1 MSMFGMGQRA
11 RKSIRPRPR
20 DESMLPMEDIALDTP
35 APVNTA
41 RYGQFGADKLPRNE
55 GMKWAAFLNDAGD
68 ALSGGPMTGLDD
80 FYAGEQAAQ
89 QAADWT
95 AELDGL
101 DLAPEIRTFA
111 EQDPEAF
118 RKMQFEEAQGRKT
131 RADLSAQLD
140 ALNLPPEV
148 RRMADMNPAGFLEQ
162 AGKDAGK
169 TQTDTHY
176 NPLTGWNRQPIMGQ
190 NGDSLFEWDGVGD
203 PTFKQ
208 RPQAYDEAETARNNL
223 AEEELT
229 SRELDIRD
237 RNARTAEIN
246 AGRPAPAGRGRGALV
261 DEPTA
266 PIPGEAPIRY
276 QTPDG
281 GMIEGFNGGRLIRV
295 GIGADGKYAPT
306 EGDPEIPQ
314 GKRFPP
320 PSFSTVEGL
329 GDKAGPNINAENK
342 IMSAI
347 TATKDAAVNL
357 KSISD
362 KYITDSEG
370 YPFGSMP
377 WDGVRQ
383 WADPRT
389 EGLRGLNAKMA
400 LEIGKMA
407 KGAMSDADREWF
419 IKAAPNER
427 GKPES
432 NAVFAMQANAVANN
446 ANQYN
451 AFMQAYRSEYGNGSI
466 AEAQRY
472 WDMYSLA
479 NPVFDDN
486 GDAVEGRMGY
496 QEFFTGTPAK
506 RQDVFERD
514 YPGVRGNKGGGLSAA
529 QRQEL
534 EELERMEAEGRL

>member
-1 MSMFGMGQRA
+1 M
-11 RKSIRPRPR
+11 
-20 DESMLPMEDIALDTP
+20 DDIALETP
-35 APVNTA
+35 APVNNA
-41 RYGQFGADKLPRNE
+41 RYGQFGADKLKRNE
-55 GMKWAAFLNDAGD
+55 GQKWAAFLSDAGD
-68 ALSGGPMTGLDD
+68 ALGGGPMNGLDD

-95 AELDGL
+95 AELDGME
-101 DLAPEIRTFA
+101 LAPEIRTFA
-111 EQDPEAF
+111 EQNPEAF
-118 RKMQFEEAQGRKT
+118 RKMQFEEATARKV
-131 RADLSAQLD
+131 RDEQSAKLD
-140 ALNLPPEV
+140 ALNLSPE
-148 RRMADMNPAGFLEQ
+148 RRMMADLNPGGFMEE
-162 AGKDAGK
+162 AGKAAGE
-169 TQTDTHY
+169 TQTDTHFD
-176 NPLTGWNRQPIMGQ
+176 PLEGWRVKPQMYQ
-190 NGDSLFEWDGVGD
+190 NGDSAYVFDGVNQPVYFNRP
-203 PTFKQ
+203 PTIEEIENERAARESEKNE
-208 RPQAYDEAETARNNL
+208 RARIGISRRNADTAARN
-223 AEEELT
+223 
-229 SRELDIRD
+229 S
-237 RNARTAEIN
+237 
-246 AGRPAPAGRGRGALV
+246 GRPSKGGRGALV
-261 DEPTA
+261 DEPTT

-281 GMIEGFNGGRLIRV
+281 GLIEGFNGGRLIRV
-295 GIGADGKYAPT
+295 GIGADGRYAPT

-342 IMSAI
+342 TMQGI
-347 TATKDAAVNL
+347 TATKDAAVTL
-357 KSISD
+357 KSFSD

-370 YPFGSMP
+370 YPFGNMI
-377 WDGVRQ
+377 WDSGRQ
-383 WADPRT
+383 YFDPRT

-419 IKAAPNER
+419 IKAAPNEK

-432 NAVFAMQANAVANN
+432 NAVFAMQTNAVANN
-446 ANQYN
+446 ANQYA
-451 AFMQAYRSEYGNGSI
+451 AFMQAYRSEYGNGSL

-529 QRQEL
+529 QRKEL
-534 EELERMEAEGRL
+534 DELERMEAEGRL